1 MASLRPDIGKKAL
14 GQALKEPHR
23 EPLGTVSGNRQ
34 IYNTSYKE
42 SEKPARRV
50 LVPTSNNVRTK
61 ESSGPAQ
68 HTSKIPRPIKFIYP
82 WSRVDV
88 DEYYRGNGTKV
99 EAYKRDYPKHHGQK
113 PRLVRTAPAPKPQ
126 APAVPIVEESPRAI
140 RKNKTKVRKRP
151 IDDSTVW
158 GRR

>member
-1 MASLRPDIGKKAL
+1 MHKYLGIQAHCVKMASLRPDIGKKAL

-61 ESSGPAQ
+61 ESSGRFMVIHPCGNVLTVAGPAQ

-82 WSRVDV
+82 WSRVD
-88 DEYYRGNGTKV
+88 GK
-99 EAYKRDYPKHHGQK
+99 
-113 PRLVRTAPAPKPQ
+113 
-126 APAVPIVEESPRAI
+126 
-140 RKNKTKVRKRP
+140 
-151 IDDSTVW
+151 
-158 GRR
+158 